1 MKKAGN
7 SCSVVIW
14 DRVDY
19 MERAEQL
26 PDVNVYWKV
35 KILPYSKNFRVKI
48 IKDLLGS
55 SNHMFKLETL
65 RLYFG

>member
-7 SCSVVIW
+7 GYFVVIW

-26 PDVNVYWKV
+26 SDPNVYWKV
-35 KILPYSKNFRVKI
+35 NLTVKI
-48 IKDLLGS
+48 INDLLEA
-55 SNHMFKLETL
+55 SNHLFKLESL
-65 RLYFG
+65 RLYLG

>member
-7 SCSVVIW
+7 GCSVVIW

-26 PDVNVYWKV
+26 SDPNVYWKV
-35 KILPYSKNFRVKI
+35 NLTVKI
-48 IKDLLGS
+48 INDLLEA
-55 SNHMFKLETL
+55 SNHLFKLESL
-65 RLYFG
+65 RLYLG

>member
-26 PDVNVYWKV
+26 PDANVYWKV
-35 KILPYSKNFRVKI
+35 KILP
-48 IKDLLGS
+48 
-55 SNHMFKLETL
+55 
-65 RLYFG
+65 